1 MRILVAGDLHGPAG
15 LRHAD
20 TMAQTRG
27 CEMILQVGDFWAYQT
42 WVKTPTRFVVGN
54 HERWT
59 VIRNRRFGPKID
71 LLEDYQTYEFGGLRF
86 GCLGRIQES
95 VGHRDL
101 IHRGWHI
108 GQPPHIWIEED
119 PEGVA
124 SLEGSDVLVFHDKP
138 HFELA
143 DEDFLCR
150 IVRRVEPSLVLHGHM
165 HTYEVTEP
173 IPGTTVVSLPPCDPS
188 GPVVLSSGDQTPAPV
203 AETFI
208 LDTEKRTLWHP
219 ERGELTF

>member
-1 MRILVAGDLHGPAG
+1 MRILVAGDLHGPPG

-27 CEMILQVGDFWAYQT
+27 CEMILQVGDFAAYGA

-54 HERWT
+54 HERWHI
-59 VIRNRRFGPKID
+59 IRARDFGRRIRM
-71 LLEDYQTYEFGGLRF
+71 LEDYQTYGFGGLTV
-86 GCLGRIQES
+86 GCLGRIQRS
-95 VGHRDL
+95 QAHLGL
-101 IHRGWHI
+101 MSRGWFI
-108 GQPPHIWIEED
+108 GDRDHIWIEED

-124 SLEGSDVLVFHDKP
+124 NLEGSDILVFHDKP

-143 DEDFLCR
+143 DEDFLCQV
-150 IVRRVEPSLVLHGHM
+150 VRRVEPSLVLHGHM

-203 AETFI
+203 VETFV